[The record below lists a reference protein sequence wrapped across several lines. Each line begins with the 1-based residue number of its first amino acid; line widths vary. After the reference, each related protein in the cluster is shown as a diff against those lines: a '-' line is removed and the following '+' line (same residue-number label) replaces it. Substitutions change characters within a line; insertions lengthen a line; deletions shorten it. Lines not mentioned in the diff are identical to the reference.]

1 MENSKIKLI
10 FSIFFIFILIF
21 ALISQ
26 KKSLQNESK
35 NFFSDFHEISIYRVF
50 SNKCLGHLF
59 KNLTF
64 QGGIYSSG
72 EFIYKFEV
80 LLIQLFSL
88 TEDKR
93 LKKTANLHYNT
104 CFIRDHIHFFIDI
117 LLLRGRNEWI
127 YGTIFVN

>member
-1 MENSKIKLI
+1 MKISVQPNFDMENSKIKLI

-35 NFFSDFHEISIYRVF
+35 IFFSDFHEISIYRVF

-64 QGGIYSSG
+64 
-72 EFIYKFEV
+72 
-80 LLIQLFSL
+80 
-88 TEDKR
+88 
-93 LKKTANLHYNT
+93 
-104 CFIRDHIHFFIDI
+104 
-117 LLLRGRNEWI
+117 
-127 YGTIFVN
+127 